1 MCLIRS
7 HISAYDAPYLSL
19 IVKSTTDTSKVG
31 TLNDIPVNFPFNSG
45 ITNPT
50 AFAAPVDDGIMF
62 DADLPPLQ
70 SFLDEESTT
79 Y

>member
-1 MCLIRS
+1 M
-7 HISAYDAPYLSL
+7 
-19 IVKSTTDTSKVG
+19 VKSTTETSKVG

-45 ITNPT
+45 MTNPT
-50 AFAAPVDDGIMF
+50 AFAAPVEEGMML

-70 SFLDEESTT
+70 SFLDDESTT